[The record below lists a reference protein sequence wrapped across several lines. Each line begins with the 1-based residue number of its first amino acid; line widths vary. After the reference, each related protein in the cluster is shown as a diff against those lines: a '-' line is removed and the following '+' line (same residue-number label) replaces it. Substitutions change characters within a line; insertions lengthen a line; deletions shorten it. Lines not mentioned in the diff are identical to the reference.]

1 MKYSYTDLDERI
13 IKTKL
18 ALTGAIL
25 YLIKNE
31 KKIKVLD
38 ICQKADI
45 TPMTYYH
52 HFGNKNELLKYT
64 IINQLSGI
72 LPIPRKLKPINLKHL
87 VFYLVAAFNKFVVNN
102 HELIYA
108 AIKQAKENV
117 YYGSYIDLI
126 TKTINFFI
134 RDEVKQLLKQD
145 DLQINFCSMVIS
157 GSLKEI
163 FKQIVISGRNV
174 NSNVIWSL
182 IKSLFTKF

>member
-1 MKYSYTDLDERI
+1 MKYHYSDLDERI

-38 ICQKADI
+38 ICHKADI

-64 IINQLSGI
+64 VINQLSGI

-87 VFYLVAAFNKFVVNN
+87 IYYLVTAFNKFVTNN
-102 HELIYA
+102 HELICA
-108 AIKQAKENV
+108 AIKQAKENI

-134 RDEVKQLLKQD
+134 KDEVRQVIKQD
-145 DLQINFCSMVIS
+145 ELQINFCSMVIS

-163 FKQIVISGRNV
+163 FKQIVISGRNF
-174 NSNVIWSL
+174 NNDVIWSL
-182 IKSLFTKF
+182 IKRLFTKF